1 MTNAPPYLV
10 PSLKYQMTGLQKF
23 VRTISNHCLPSAI
36 LLLTFG
42 TWFTLI
48 AYYSTILSHLD
59 RGEEDAKLSILECAR
74 VR

>member
-1 MTNAPPYLV
+1 MRD
-10 PSLKYQMTGLQKF
+10 S
-23 VRTISNHCLPSAI
+23 CLPATV

-48 AYYSTILSHLD
+48 AYHSTILSHLH

>member
-1 MTNAPPYLV
+1 M
-10 PSLKYQMTGLQKF
+10 F
-23 VRTISNHCLPSAI
+23 RTARIYRISVMRSPLLPATV
-36 LLLTFG
+36 LLLAFG

-59 RGEEDAKLSILECAR
+59 GGEEDAKLSILECAR

>member
-1 MTNAPPYLV
+1 MRD
-10 PSLKYQMTGLQKF
+10 S
-23 VRTISNHCLPSAI
+23 CLPSAV

-59 RGEEDAKLSILECAR
+59 RGEEDAKLSILECPR